1 MLLMISRKTL
11 QHVEKQT
18 GVYELPFLICAS
30 VSNTSCTFVFF
41 KKKKKRTGR
50 YNLIIFEG
58 TMKAVNSCSST
69 NKPNI

>member
-18 GVYELPFLICAS
+18 GVYELPFLICAA
-30 VSNTSCTFVFF
+30 VSNTSCTFVFL
-41 KKKKKRTGR
+41 KKKKRTGR

-69 NKPNI
+69 NKRNI

>member
-30 VSNTSCTFVFF
+30 VSNTSCTFVF
-41 KKKKKRTGR
+41 KKKKTGR

>member
-18 GVYELPFLICAS
+18 GVYELPFLICAA

-41 KKKKKRTGR
+41 LKKKKRTGR

-69 NKPNI
+69 NKRNI